1 MHRRDNGRLAWRG
14 TAVAS
19 AFLMV
24 GGLLAVGA
32 PTASAAERTPAM
44 QAAPAASAGSAAQTT
59 RDYVIRYWSR
69 WTTFYQQKA
78 FDVASGASTLAGPE
92 IPMGPQFRVINAIND
107 DTIYAS
113 SLDLDLRQGP
123 VVLTIPATPTIYSIL
138 PLNVFQETFETSI
151 PSQQPGTYALTLPSW
166 RGVLPAGVQRVDV
179 PYATTQWFFRADKY
193 SPTGQD
199 YIAEATKFRM
209 GLRMQTLAKYRAD
222 PTAGAPGIAPLFPA
236 FAFSF
241 KVAQDTGAL
250 RTPQLFLRSL
260 QRAVHDPSTTPMS
273 ASDLRLSRQF
283 DQAFAAAQGNP
294 VQMRRIERAVADAYH
309 AIVER
314 WMTHVG
320 PTNWVHFNNF
330 AAWGTAYLDRAA
342 SVEYCQFCNNEA
354 AAGYWSAFKDG
365 AGRTLNGARHDYKL
379 TFPANNIPEAKR
391 FWSVTAYTPNTIELI
406 RNPANKYLVA
416 RYTPGLQYNRDGSV
430 TIYMS
435 VTKPRNVPAANWLPT
450 RRGQFNIYL
459 RAYGPQGNT
468 APGANYQPPA
478 VTIAR

>member
-1 MHRRDNGRLAWRG
+1 MNRRSMWRRVV
-14 TAVAS
+14 AVAGT
-19 AFLMV
+19 V
-24 GGLLAVGA
+24 GLVAGLLTVGA
-32 PTASAAERTPAM
+32 PTASAAGQRT
-44 QAAPAASAGSAAQTT
+44 SAAQSADSAAQIT

-78 FDVASGASTLAGPE
+78 FEAANGASTLAGPA
-92 IPMGPQFRVINAIND
+92 IPMGPQFRLINAIND

-123 VVLTIPATPTIYSIL
+123 VILTIPATPTIYSIL
-138 PLNVFQETFETSI
+138 PLNVFQETFATSI
-151 PSQQPGTYALTLPSW
+151 PDQTPGTYALTLPSW
-166 RGVLPAGVQRVDV
+166 RGILPSGVTRVDV
-179 PYATTQWFFRADKY
+179 PYPVTQWFFRADKY

-199 YIAEATKFRM
+199 MIAEADTFRL
-209 GLRMQTLAKYRAD
+209 GLRMQTLANYLAN
-222 PTAGAPGIAPLFPA
+222 PTAGAPTIAPLFPY

-241 KVAQDTGAL
+241 KLAQDTGAL
-250 RTPQLFLRSL
+250 RTPRLFLRSM
-260 QRAVHDPSTTPMS
+260 QRAVHDPTTTPMS

-294 VQMRRIERAVADAYH
+294 LQMRRIERAVAEAYH

-320 PTNWVHFNNF
+320 PTNWVHFDNF
-330 AAWGTAYLDRAA
+330 ADWGTAYLDRAA
-342 SVEYCQFCNNEA
+342 SVEYCQFCNNRA
-354 AAGYWSAFKDG
+354 AAGYWSAFKDKS
-365 AGRTLNGARHDYKL
+365 GRWLNGARHDYKL
-379 TFPANNIPEAKR
+379 TFPANQIPDAKR

-416 RYTPGLQYNRDGSV
+416 RYTPGLVYNADGSV

-435 VTKPRNVPAANWLPT
+435 VRKPANVPAANWLPT
-450 RRGQFNIYL
+450 RRGQFNVYL
-459 RAYGPQGNT
+459 RVYGPQGNT
-468 APGANYQPPA
+468 APDTGYIPPS